1 MMKLMVV
8 AVAFFVGGIAF
19 GQEHSKG
26 GKKGHEQHEQK
37 SKSSATDRA
46 TRLTARLTK
55 QLGLTAEQALK
66 ISEINLNIASKNE
79 GVRNNTSYT
88 KEQKKEIL
96 ASNNEARKAM
106 YKGIFTAEQ
115 YTRFETLE
123 KEREAQ
129 RAAHKAEEK
138 SKKGKKTESTETEE
152 HLEDDDL

>member
-1 MMKLMVV
+1 MKIMVV
-8 AVAFFVGGIAF
+8 AIAFLLGGVAF
-19 GQEHSKG
+19 GQEHSKS
-26 GKKGHEQHEQK
+26 GKKSHEQHEQK

-55 QLGLTAEQALK
+55 QLGLNAEQALK
-66 ISEINLNIASKNE
+66 ISEINLNIAAKNE
-79 GVRNNTSYT
+79 GVRNNASYS

-115 YTRFETLE
+115 YAQFEVLE
-123 KEREAQ
+123 KEREAKK
-129 RAAHKAEEK
+129 AAHKAEQ
-138 SKKGKKTESTETEE
+138 SGKKGKKVESTETED